1 MINNSVEQLFIDFRG
16 IQMRLNTLLAFFLMV
31 MSGLTFAETVS
42 KAIVVQANGD
52 KAQFEKVLMLTS
64 NMRDVLT
71 TSKFEVVVFG
81 PAVKFL
87 TDDSEEL
94 PLIQKVQSEGIK
106 VIACGRSM
114 QTDNVKETDLADGV
128 KVTPFGAVYIV
139 NRQKQ
144 GWQYFRP

>member
-1 MINNSVEQLFIDFRG
+1 
-16 IQMRLNTLLAFFLMV
+16 
-31 MSGLTFAETVS
+31 
-42 KAIVVQANGD
+42 
-52 KAQFEKVLMLTS
+52 
-64 NMRDVLT
+64 LT